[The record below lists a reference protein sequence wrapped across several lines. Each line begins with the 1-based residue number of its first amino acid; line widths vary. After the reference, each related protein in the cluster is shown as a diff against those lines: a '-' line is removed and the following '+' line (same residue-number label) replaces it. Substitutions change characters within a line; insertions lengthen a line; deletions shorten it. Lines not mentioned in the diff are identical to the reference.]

1 MERKKITVVTC
12 SMNRHDYL
20 KEVVESTNNIDN
32 LLEHIL
38 IDFSS
43 DERIDNN
50 LIEINPKLKIIT
62 VKNESTWWL
71 ARAYNIAFWLAK
83 GNFILKLDADT
94 VLNAEEVNK
103 INLNNVDGVVFE
115 HQGGMG
121 NFIIRKNL
129 IQEVNGFNEY
139 IFHWGYDDRD
149 LIERI
154 SSLKPKS
161 IIVENSKKFITVND
175 HPNIKRF
182 NIKHKYSDSLALAFH
197 KSNRYVAKNTNWNNS
212 KVLSYAKLEKDTFE
226 ILHFYSL
233 IQLNKSLTSEFRIIF
248 LQTFLNETLKTN
260 FFTRRKSFLGLIPT
274 RFLNYF
280 FKRSLYPLKNK
291 K

>member
-1 MERKKITVVTC
+1 
-12 SMNRHDYL
+12 MNRHDHL

-43 DERIDNN
+43 DKKIDNS
-50 LIEINPKLKIIT
+50 LIKINPKLKIIT
-62 VKNESTWWL
+62 IKNELTWWL

-103 INLNNVDGVVFE
+103 INLNIVDGLVFE

-149 LIERI
+149 LIDRI

-226 ILHFYSL
+226 ILHFYSI